1 MNPKKTFTAVLV
13 TGATVAG
20 VAGVLVLNPTTSSLI
35 TAPTA
40 AETGTAG
47 GSGSIGGSGSGSG
60 TGLLQGLAAARED
73 DDHDNDHDRN
83 EHGDDHDDDHGD
95 DSDHGGQALGSG
107 TTGAGTT
114 AGASTAT
121 GTTGS
126 TGTAGS
132 GATTSGNTTTGAAYQ
147 SPYGPMQ
154 VSITVSGNQVTGIQ
168 WVQLP
173 GDGKSNRINNYAAPL
188 LVEQG
193 LQAQSATV
201 DGVSGATYTTEGFR
215 TSLASAIS
223 KAGL

>member
-20 VAGVLVLNPTTSSLI
+20 VAGVLVLNPTTSSLV

-47 GSGSIGGSGSGSG
+47 GSGSIGGSGTGGSG
-60 TGLLQGLAAARED
+60 TGLLQRVAGARED
-73 DDHDNDHDRN
+73 HEKDEDGDHD
-83 EHGDDHDDDHGD
+83 EGHDDEGHD

-107 TTGAGTT
+107 
-114 AGASTAT
+114 AT
-121 GTTGS
+121 GGVTTTGS
-126 TGTAGS
+126 AAGS
-132 GATTSGNTTTGAAYQ
+132 TGNGATGSTGATTSGNTTTGAAYQ

-154 VSITVSGNQVTGIQ
+154 VAITVSGNQVTGIQ

-173 GDGKSNRINNYAAPL
+173 GDGKSNRINTYAAPL